1 MSQPWIPAGVRSGL
15 QTHTAATENGEIAAN
30 GVGVIINSNG
40 QLGTV
45 LSSARNT
52 AIGTDALASP
62 TSGRYNTAMGEGAL
76 TNNTVNG
83 NTAIGDEAMIRNTTG
98 LRNLAVGQQAL
109 DFNTTGNDN
118 TANGYQAFW
127 MLMLTRTRLQGP

>member
-1 MSQPWIPAGVRSGL
+1 VSQPWIPAGVRSGL

-76 TNNTVNG
+76 TNNTVDG
-83 NTAIGDEAMIRNTTG
+83 NTAIGDEAMIRIRPG
-98 LRNLAVGQQAL
+98 YAMWQL
-109 DFNTTGNDN
+109 DNRRWT
-118 TANGYQAFW
+118 
-127 MLMLTRTRLQGP
+127 LTRRATTIPRTAIRPFGC